1 MRYPSAEVIGSDL
14 SPIQPELYALFTINV
29 MTANKPAFPQ
39 TVPSRLRMWK
49 TNGTYSQKF
58 DLIHGRLLVSC
69 FRNHRGVLEQA
80 FKHLAP
86 GGWLEMQDADFP

>member
-1 MRYPSAEVIGSDL
+1 VED
-14 SPIQPELYALFTINV
+14 E
-29 MTANKPAFPQ
+29 
-39 TVPSRLRMWK
+39 W
-49 TNGTYSQKF
+49 TYSQKL

-86 GGWLEMQDADFP
+86 DGWLEMQDADFPMTAVADTLISAALWE